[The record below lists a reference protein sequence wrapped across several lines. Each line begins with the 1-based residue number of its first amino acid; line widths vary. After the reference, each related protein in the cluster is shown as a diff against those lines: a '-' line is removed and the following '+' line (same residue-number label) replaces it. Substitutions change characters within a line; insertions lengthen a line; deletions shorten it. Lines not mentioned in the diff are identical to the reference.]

1 MLPLLVVRG
10 TIPLGSVDIHF
21 LSIECNVNNI
31 YVYTYE
37 HLGNELCY
45 SFITLSFIAI
55 ILPYVLVKIPE
66 VKV

>member
-1 MLPLLVVRG
+1 MLPMLVVRG
-10 TIPLGSVDIHF
+10 TIPLGSVDMH

>member
-1 MLPLLVVRG
+1 MLPLLVVQG
-10 TIPLGSVDIHF
+10 TIPLGSVDMH

>member
-21 LSIECNVNNI
+21 LSIECNVSNI

-45 SFITLSFIAI
+45 SFITLSFIAKGRFQKF
-55 ILPYVLVKIPE
+55 LLNRLVE
-66 VKV
+66 

>member
-1 MLPLLVVRG
+1 MLPMLVVRG
-10 TIPLGSVDIHF
+10 TIPLGSVDMH

-37 HLGNELCY
+37 HLGNELCF

>member
-10 TIPLGSVDIHF
+10 TIPLGSVDMH

>member
-10 TIPLGSVDIHF
+10 TIPLGSVDMH

-45 SFITLSFIAI
+45 LFITLSFIAI

>member
-45 SFITLSFIAI
+45 SFITLSFIAKGRFQKF
-55 ILPYVLVKIPE
+55 LLNRLVE
-66 VKV
+66 